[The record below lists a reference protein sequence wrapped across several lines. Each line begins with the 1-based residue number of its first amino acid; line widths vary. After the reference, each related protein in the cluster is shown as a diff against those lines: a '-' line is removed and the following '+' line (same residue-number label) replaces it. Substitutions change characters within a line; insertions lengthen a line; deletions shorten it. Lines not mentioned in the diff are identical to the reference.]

1 MFASDQYELVDFG
14 GGRKLERFGPYWL
27 DRPSIVA
34 GDFSRRTPEVWNKAH
49 ARYVRLTNDDG
60 DWQFN
65 TKLPQHWTIRH
76 EPFALEIKLTPFG
89 HLGVFPEQAENWDW
103 IGEQVRALVA
113 ADSSRRPKVLN
124 LFAYTGGST
133 LAAAAAGAEVVH
145 IDAAANVVAW
155 ARRNAELSGLA
166 DAPIRWIV
174 EDARKFVDRECRRG
188 NKYDM
193 VIADPPAYGHG
204 PKGEKWDLMRDLQ
217 AYGRAVAKLIH
228 PQRCVVL
235 FSHHSETLRAE
246 DVLRSLRCIPSLDD
260 KLDGP
265 ASTSA
270 DYSIGD
276 MNLCDR
282 SARKHHC
289 GYYVRVVENR

>member
-34 GDFSRRTPEVWNKAH
+34 GDFVRRTPDIWNKAH

-65 TKLPQHWTIRH
+65 SKLPERWTIRH

-103 IGEQVRALVA
+103 IAEKVREL
-113 ADSSRRPKVLN
+113 ADDTPTRRPKVLN

-155 ARRNAELSGLA
+155 ARRNAELSGLS

-204 PKGEKWDLMRDLQ
+204 PKGEKWDLLRDLQ
-217 AYGRAVAKLIH
+217 AYGTAVSKLIE
-228 PQRCVVL
+228 PERYVVL
-235 FSHHSETLRAE
+235 FSHHSETLHSD
-246 DVLRSLRCIPSLDD
+246 DVLRSLRFLA
-260 KLDGP
+260 P
-265 ASTSA
+265 ADTPHSVPDSTVPDCA
-270 DYSIGD
+270 VGD

-289 GYYVRVVENR
+289 GYYVRVVETR